1 MAMLASGRRILDVIY
16 YAMIMLH
23 KQRNLEAFKFSS
35 CEKEN
40 IWIFKICWWLLHKH
54 DAILCE
60 SEGEETEFGA
70 FAANSAEY

>member
-40 IWIFKICWWLLHKH
+40 IWIFKICWWFLQKH

-60 SEGEETEFGA
+60 SEGEEADFA
-70 FAANSAEY
+70 ALAANSAEY